1 MYRSTSRLTLAAF
14 AAAALLAAAGCGS
27 ATADNLDQEQIPDV
41 PAIHYDPPLV
51 CDEIVVTA
59 ERPGWILDEVVSV
72 AEKPSATPKEENF
85 RSPWIYDTEVAAE
98 DPLSPS
104 AAN

>member
-1 MYRSTSRLTLAAF
+1 MYRSISRLTLAAF

-27 ATADNLDQEQIPDV
+27 ATADNLDREQIAAV
-41 PAIHYDPPLV
+41 TTGYLNPPLV

-59 ERPGWILDEVVSV
+59 ERPDWILDEVVSV
-72 AEKPSATPKEENF
+72 AEKPALTPKEDNV
-85 RSPWIYDTEVAAE
+85 RSPWPYDTEVAAGHT
-98 DPLSPS
+98 LSPS